1 MYHQNAPSRISR
13 PRVARTISESGRR
26 EDNAMPF
33 QPAPSIALVTCEGL
47 VDAQQTIN
55 DLAFFSSG
63 AITQT
68 TLQNLVNNV
77 ATWFT
82 DNLAPLLSDDW
93 QALRVRGAD
102 LTTAT
107 GVIAEAAAVAAGGV
121 GGEANPNNVAACVSF
136 RTAQRGRS
144 GRGRNFV
151 PGIPGAA
158 VTLNTIDSALI
169 SNLIA
174 AYTVLIG
181 VGTFTPGWQWVVLSR
196 QTGGVLRANGIGI
209 PITSVTM
216 VGNSV
221 RSMRSREIG
230 HGS

>member
-1 MYHQNAPSRISR
+1 MA
-13 PRVARTISESGRR
+13 
-26 EDNAMPF
+26 F

-63 AITQT
+63 AITQA
-68 TLQNLVNNV
+68 TLQSLVNAV
-77 ATWFT
+77 AVWFT

-169 SNLIA
+169 SDLIA

-181 VGTFTPGWQWVVLSR
+181 VGTFVAGWQWVVLSR
-196 QTGGVLRANGIGI
+196 QTGGALRANGIGI